1 MKKLFEHSRKTII
14 ENYEE
19 NEYGWD
25 NAQEEAFA
33 LEGADGVEIE
43 AFEGRGIEA
52 FGEYDGPEEQYV
64 ELDEEDTEEQYTEM
78 MGEEAEEQYVGMMGE
93 EEEEQYVGMM
103 GEETEEQY
111 TEMMEEEAEE
121 QYVGMMGEEEEE
133 QYTEMMEEEAEEQYV
148 GMMEAETEGCSCTGR
163 GRFACEYEPEGE
175 SENFCEEFYEEC
187 TEDDFY
193 EAFGEEC
200 SSYIGKEEPE
210 GEFGEEYI
218 KYVEQEE
225 PEEQY
230 EERIEEEEAED
241 YTEGE
246 GFCSDYIAEE
256 EGDAFYQ
263 EYHEECNRYIRQEE
277 PEEEYQEEYTEYI
290 EQEEPEEQYAERMEE
305 DAAYN
310 DDINRTMGSD
320 RNTAKKLR
328 PKKEKGSMEILDK
341 VMLAVG
347 AGILVLAV
355 AALGVFV
362 NARFQRSQVAAFA
375 NVGLQLEGIQLIGE
389 RGLAAVAA
397 AEKEKMELAAIP
409 TQAPDDPK
417 KDYNEV
423 DYARKVSIE
432 PDFTSIQKDLKI
444 KFINKNSDKL
454 VPNVPFS
461 VTVVAPDG
469 KSYIWSDD
477 DMDGIIYKTDIAP
490 GIYQVAMEALTD
502 SRYADYTVSTSA
514 KSVEVKK
521 EIVYEKVDVANEVK
535 KETEVNAAKEDTKLN
550 ETVVESALQDT
561 VAWVESKVIAATYNE
576 VAKSTIP
583 DPITLVRNHNVLG
596 GNHVELVSE
605 RKLSG
610 TMEVSAP
617 LLLKA
622 AGQTAE
628 EVSAPLPTEAAAQAA
643 AEVPA
648 PVPTEAAAQ
657 APAEVATP
665 VPTEVPAPIPT
676 EAPTPI
682 PTEAPTPVPTEAP
695 TPIPT
700 EAPTP
705 VPTPVVTPLPARGTI
720 AVNEAAISGSTG
732 GHMNVKA
739 VAAGFAEDRKV
750 VYSIQ
755 TGNANVA
762 TASIDEAGNIDV
774 YGVAVGTTILTV
786 TANYENGTADTAASV
801 NINVTVGGIMALTLD
816 AASLTTFVQTSATI
830 NAAITNMLSPD
841 PVVTAETSDSNI
853 VTVSVDKRAVTV
865 TGAAEGNAVVTIKY
879 AENGIEVSAA
889 CTVTVKANPKQDTA
903 TPLKDETGRQL
914 YVADGNTYREA
925 VYADYYSA
933 DKFFIKGE
941 TRYTGWQTI
950 DGKMYFFTAD
960 GNKVTGEQ
968 VIQGARYNF
977 ASDGSLM
984 TSDGTLG
991 IDVSKWN
998 GTIDWNAVKNSGIS
1012 YVIIRCGYRGSSQGK
1027 LIEDPKFESNIKG
1040 ASAAGLKIGIYFFS
1054 QAVNEIE
1061 AVEEASMA
1069 LEQIKGY
1076 TISYPVFI
1084 DVEASGGRGDR
1095 IDKDT
1100 RTAVCRAFC
1109 QTIQKAGY
1117 TAGVYSNKTW
1127 LESKLDAASI
1137 NGYKIWLAQYA
1148 ASPTYSGRYDIWQ
1161 YSPTG
1166 SISGISG
1173 NVDMNISYLGY

>member
-1 MKKLFEHSRKTII
+1 MKKLFEHSRNTII

-25 NAQEEAFA
+25 NVQEEAFA

-43 AFEGRGIEA
+43 AFEGCGIEA
-52 FGEYDGPEEQYV
+52 FGEYDGPEEQYM
-64 ELDEEDTEEQYTEM
+64 ELDEED
-78 MGEEAEEQYVGMMGE
+78 
-93 EEEEQYVGMM
+93 
-103 GEETEEQY
+103 TEEQY

-583 DPITLVRNHNVLG
+583 DPITLVRNHNDLG

-617 LLLKA
+617 LLVKA

-628 EVSAPLPTEAAAQAA
+628 EVSAPLPTEAAAQAPA
-643 AEVPA
+643 EVATPVPTEVPA

-682 PTEAPTPVPTEAP
+682 PTEAPTPVHSC
-695 TPIPT
+695 
-700 EAPTP
+700 
-705 VPTPVVTPLPARGTI
+705 VPPYSLIWLPARGTI

-1137 NGYKIWLAQYA
+1137 NAYKIWLAQYA
-1148 ASPTYSGRYDIWQ
+1148 AAPTYSGRYDIWQ
-1161 YSPTG
+1161 YKPTG